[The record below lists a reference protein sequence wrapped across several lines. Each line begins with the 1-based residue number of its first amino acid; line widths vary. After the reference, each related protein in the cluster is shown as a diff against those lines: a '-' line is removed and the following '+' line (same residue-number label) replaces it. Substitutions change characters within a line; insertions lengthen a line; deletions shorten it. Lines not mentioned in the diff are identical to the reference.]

1 MQLQQTTLFNFVLG
15 DFNVKSNLRFKGD
28 KTSYVGS
35 KIDAITSK
43 FGLQQLINEPTH
55 LVADS
60 SSCIDLIFTSQPNS
74 VMESGVH
81 SSLHPNCHHQIT
93 YAKFNLKIYYPPPY
107 EREIWHYGKAN
118 IDHIRKAINEFP
130 WERSFENNSMNKKV
144 NIFNTTIKNILSNY
158 IPHET
163 ITCDDRDPPWINK
176 NILENPG
183 KNQAYKS
190 YLWSNKSL
198 QFLNQFQF
206 LQIKLNSLIEESKEK
221 CLLI

>member
-93 YAKFNLKIYYPPPY
+93 YAKFNLKIYYPLHMN
-107 EREIWHYGKAN
+107 RKYGIMVKL
-118 IDHIRKAINEFP
+118 
-130 WERSFENNSMNKKV
+130 
-144 NIFNTTIKNILSNY
+144 IL
-158 IPHET
+158 
-163 ITCDDRDPPWINK
+163 IT
-176 NILENPG
+176 
-183 KNQAYKS
+183 S
-190 YLWSNKSL
+190 
-198 QFLNQFQF
+198 
-206 LQIKLNSLIEESKEK
+206 EK
-221 CLLI
+221 Q